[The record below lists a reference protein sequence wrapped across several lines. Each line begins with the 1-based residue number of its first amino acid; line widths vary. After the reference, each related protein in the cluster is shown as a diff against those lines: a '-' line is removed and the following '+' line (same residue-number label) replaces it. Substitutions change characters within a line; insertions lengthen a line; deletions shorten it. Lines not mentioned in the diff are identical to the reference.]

1 MRQEKKKWQEPS
13 IKVYPKSM
21 ILGKTV
27 SAGEEELPPGS
38 KTGS

>member
-21 ILGKTV
+21 VLGK
-27 SAGEEELPPGS
+27 APAPGETETPPGS

>member
-21 ILGKTV
+21 VLGKGIAIGEDE
-27 SAGEEELPPGS
+27 SANS